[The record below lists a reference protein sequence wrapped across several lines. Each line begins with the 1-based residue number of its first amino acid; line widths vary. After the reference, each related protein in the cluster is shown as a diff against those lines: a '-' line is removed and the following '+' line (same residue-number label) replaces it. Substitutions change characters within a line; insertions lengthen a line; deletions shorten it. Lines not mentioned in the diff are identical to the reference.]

1 VHTAPRAEEDFP
13 RTLTGFPP
21 LLYIAAAGVAVGANA
36 LLPLRLLPP
45 SLFFR
50 IGVGFFAV
58 SAILVVPS
66 FWQFIK
72 NRTTVRANRPANR
85 LITAG
90 PYKISRNPLY
100 LVMALIV
107 AGIACATDN
116 VWMLAVLPPL
126 VWIVQTRIIY
136 PEEAYLE
143 RRFGDE
149 YLEYRD
155 SVRRWI

>member
-1 VHTAPRAEEDFP
+1 MPQREDFP

-21 LLYIAAAGVAVGANA
+21 LLYLVAAGVAVGANT
-36 LLPLRLLPP
+36 LWPLRVLPRTP
-45 SLFFR
+45 FHG
-50 IGVGFFAV
+50 IGVGLFAV

-72 NRTTVRANRPANR
+72 NRTALRANRPVNR

-90 PYKISRNPLY
+90 PYRISRNPLY

-107 AGIACATDN
+107 AGTACAMDN
-116 VWMLAVLPPL
+116 AWMLVVLPPL

-149 YLEYRD
+149 YLKYRD
-155 SVRRWI
+155 AVRRWI